1 MKKAIT
7 KWPLRRQKVR
17 NIRSDFIKIGWS
29 NENWIILN
37 EDTFQRCGLVRGWLS
52 TIRIPVPHTGTSTT
66 DSYWNVL
73 RRDYRTSRMRDFML
87 PSQPIAKCQHGID
100 KFFTRLSGMTTTIR
114 LCIASQQ
121 MRWRQKITGQVFVP
135 TLWNLRT
142 TGPCR
147 LRELQCTVSEYKLTF
162 SNWHTSSGAE
172 S

>member
-1 MKKAIT
+1 MRT
-7 KWPLRRQKVR
+7 
-17 NIRSDFIKIGWS
+17 
-29 NENWIILN
+29 
-37 EDTFQRCGLVRGWLS
+37 GLYW
-52 TIRIPVPHTGTSTT
+52 TRIPSRDVGSCEGDWVRSAFRFHIRVQELQQLTHI
-66 DSYWNVL
+66 WNVL
-73 RRDYRTSRMRDFML
+73 RHDYRTSRMRDFML

-114 LCIASQQ
+114 WCIASQQ